1 MRDLLDTLAEVV
13 WDTRW
18 RIALLSA
25 TLGLLLWKW
34 FACTFS
40 PIKRHYFPAYVSS
53 SLHIVNGEE
62 PYSVAWLVKTR
73 RKKDFEIAEPADV
86 VPAIQGTMP
95 FTLSPEAVKQGWIG
109 AKLLK

>member
-1 MRDLLDTLAEVV
+1 MGHPLAHCAAERDAWPAALEMVCLHVLA
-13 WDTRW
+13 DQA
-18 RIALLSA
+18 ALLS
-25 TLGLLLWKW
+25 GLCQQLLAHREWRGTVQCGV
-34 FACTFS
+34 A
-40 PIKRHYFPAYVSS
+40 
-53 SLHIVNGEE
+53 GE
-62 PYSVAWLVKTR
+62 TR